1 MIQKV
6 TIDASRVILIGG
18 VTYSSNTSSRT
29 FLYDF
34 NLQTWAKGP
43 ELLNGRRLHACSFT
57 KYEVDV
63 GSGSGSVFL
72 SYHVFVELLNYIWM
86 LVITVL
92 ARRLRN
98 VNARHIFQQDSKNI

>member
-63 GSGSGSVFL
+63 GSGSDFL

-92 ARRLRN
+92 SQRLRN